1 MSQGSD
7 RGGLDP
13 ERQTAVDVADAKEGR
28 AVLFEQLRREFLD
41 QRGVDP
47 TPHVAFESPQRPGLR
62 RPEDDP
68 SPH

>member
-7 RGGLDP
+7 EGGLDP
-13 ERQTAVDVADAKEGR
+13 GRQTAVDVAEANEGR

-47 TPHVAFESPQRPGLR
+47 TPHVADESPQRLGLS
-62 RPEDDP
+62 RPEGDP